1 MRQNGRRAP
10 PPRINTDLPIAFYD
24 VEALPHVFDQLP
36 RRNPRRNIHPGYE
49 VRLEGPLNNPSA
61 VAITQRPGNVPDNF
75 DQFLAMAN
83 VMKQEIQSVLD
94 RTTIGNSSLDTVRG
108 YLTIRSLSTDKIKVL
123 NDELPASDIS
133 GQFLEMLVERNFSY
147 FLIL

>member
-1 MRQNGRRAP
+1 M
-10 PPRINTDLPIAFYD
+10 
-24 VEALPHVFDQLP
+24 V
-36 RRNPRRNIHPGYE
+36 HPGYE

-83 VMKQEIQSVLD
+83 FMKQEIQSVLD
-94 RTTIGNSSLDTVRG
+94 RTTIGNRRLDTVRG